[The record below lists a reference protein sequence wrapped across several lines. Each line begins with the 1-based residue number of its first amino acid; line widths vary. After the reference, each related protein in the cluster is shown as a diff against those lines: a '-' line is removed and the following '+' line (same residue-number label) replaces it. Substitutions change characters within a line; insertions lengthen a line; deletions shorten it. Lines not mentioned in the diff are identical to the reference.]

1 MQKALPG
8 VSGRWNRLSPFT
20 RLLAYAM
27 AAILVFV
34 LAAGIGAVAALMIG
48 SNVSSSAGDM
58 AKPDE
63 PSREGEQTRP
73 VQPGQADTK
82 LSRQQNPDA
91 KRGQAAP
98 RDSQSKYVDEVGGIQ
113 ARSVDAFSDS
123 HKKLLRYDALTSAD
137 VAKLQANRAA
147 LKRFADQASALSA
160 PKKYE
165 RQWDVF
171 RTAIDELH
179 RAVRLSYVLAA
190 DPISATQ
197 ADFEQYDHLVT
208 GAAAGLQQSNE
219 ILGKDYK
226 TIEEVRG
233 VSASQ

>member
-1 MQKALPG
+1 MQKVLPG
-8 VSGRWNRLSPFT
+8 MSGRWNRLSPFA

-34 LAAGIGAVAALMIG
+34 LAAGIGAVAALMISG
-48 SNVSSSAGDM
+48 NVSSSAGDKT
-58 AKPDE
+58 KPDE
-63 PSREGEQTRP
+63 SSREGKPTKP
-73 VQPGQADTK
+73 AQPGQTNAE

-91 KRGQAAP
+91 KREQAAP
-98 RDSQSKYVDEVGGIQ
+98 RDSQSNYVDAVGEIQ
-113 ARSVDAFSDS
+113 ARSVVTFSDS
-123 HKKLLRYDALTSAD
+123 HETFLRYDALTSAD
-137 VAKLQANRAA
+137 IEKLQANRTA

-165 RQWDVF
+165 KQLDVF
-171 RTAIDELH
+171 RSAIDELH
-179 RAVRLSYVLAA
+179 RAVKLSYVLAA

-197 ADFEQYDHLVT
+197 ADFEQYDHLVA
-208 GAAAGLQQSNE
+208 GAAAGLRQSNE
-219 ILGKDYK
+219 ILDKDYK